1 MYAIMTL
8 PGGNMKV
15 LELKIDDSIFD
26 KFKSILDLIPKNKI
40 KIKEV
45 YDDSH
50 IPLVSSEEQRD
61 IEQIIRKKS
70 RRTPSHSKILKI

>member
-1 MYAIMTL
+1 
-8 PGGNMKV
+8 MKV

-26 KFKSILDLIPKNKI
+26 KFKSMLELIPKSKI

-50 IPLVSSEEQRD
+50 ISFVSDREQRD
-61 IEQIIRKKS
+61 IEKKLRKKTC
-70 RRTPSHSKILKI
+70 RAPAGTKTVKI